1 MTTMSRLVR
10 LVPWL
15 LALVGLGVPSFLA
28 GEIAWLYVG
37 PWLILL
43 GISWYLR
50 PLAGA
55 SHRVRVESA
64 LVCVV
69 LLVWPGWIIGGPYL
83 LPAALGWLALELR
96 TSHNAVAAD

>member
-1 MTTMSRLVR
+1 MSGSLR

-15 LALVGLGVPSFLA
+15 LVLVGLGVPLA
-28 GEIAWLYVG
+28 LGGGAGWPYVVAWLVVIG
-37 PWLILL
+37 IL
-43 GISWYLR
+43 WFLR

-69 LLVWPGWIIGGPYL
+69 LLVWPGWIVGGSYL
-83 LPAALGWLALELR
+83 LPAVLAWVALERL
-96 TSHNAVAAD
+96 TPHGVVVAE